1 MSDAHR
7 AAVKAGMVK
16 AGIAVMARVVITVR
30 TTAATT
36 VIAATIATRAV
47 VAPTSVAV
55 RRGPVVALRVRA
67 TTRLLTLREC
77 RARTADVTP
86 TLPAVVLVLRVA
98 HVRLR
103 ARSVLV
109 AHGRAPA

>member
-1 MSDAHR
+1 
-7 AAVKAGMVK
+7 MVK

-30 TTAATT
+30 TTAATIVTT

-47 VAPTSVAV
+47 VVPTSVAV